1 MVTEPSQ
8 FEFNKALED
17 FRKVRAKAELN
28 HFWSTLTGKQG
39 SLLPY
44 DQISSQINAR
54 SISSK
59 GLQEIPVG
67 SIVGSVNR
75 YQDFDKDFLPLH
87 DESMQR
93 WARVKA
99 FMTSSNSGGL
109 PPIKVYKIDDAYFV
123 LDGNHRVSIA
133 HHMGFDFIE
142 AYVTEIRSKVKL
154 SPDDSPENIIIKSE
168 YAGFLEDTKFD
179 EIVPEDEL
187 IITFPGQYETI
198 KEHINV
204 HRYYM
209 GLEQKREIPWREA
222 VRDWYDEVY
231 LPVVKV
237 IRDQNI
243 LYDFP
248 ERTETDLYI
257 WILDHQTY
265 MEEAFG
271 WSIQPEDAAFEF
283 VKENSRRLNRIL
295 SRIGDFLKRLFW
307 PKILEGSRS
316 PGEWFAIKA
325 QKPQTMFPNILV
337 ALDGNFQNWKVI
349 NQVIPLAKQENS
361 TIRGLVVRNLAN
373 KKSLDESL
381 LKNKFA
387 NILNQNS
394 LTGSLAIADGR
405 IADTICE
412 RARLNDLVVLK
423 LNYPPSSKV
432 VSRLKSGI
440 RLILRRSSRPILIVS
455 ENITEINHL
464 LLAYDGSPKGKEAL
478 FISAYLASRY
488 QKKLTVIVVDK
499 DRKKGE
505 LFLAEAKGYL
515 KGSMGEGIFRNPEG
529 KPVSEVI
536 CQTVSQIS
544 PDMIIMGGYGLPPL
558 MEIIFGS
565 TVDSVL
571 RRTRIP
577 VLICQ

>member
-1 MVTEPSQ
+1 MAKPSQ
-8 FEFNKALED
+8 FEYNRALED

-28 HFWSTLTGKQG
+28 QFWSTLTGKQG

-54 SISSK
+54 NISSK
-59 GLQEIPVG
+59 GLQEIPVKA
-67 SIVGSVNR
+67 IVGSVNR

-99 FMTSSNSGGL
+99 AMTSIKSGGL

-133 HHMGFDFIE
+133 HHMGLEFIE
-142 AYVTEIRSKVKL
+142 AYVTEIRSKVKF
-154 SPDDSPENIIIKSE
+154 SPEDSPETIIIKAE
-168 YAGFLEDTKFD
+168 YAGFLHETQFD

-204 HRYYM
+204 HRYYL
-209 GLEQKREIPWREA
+209 GLEQSREIPWHEA
-222 VRDWYDEVY
+222 VRHWYNKVY
-231 LPVVKV
+231 FPVVRV
-237 IRDQNI
+237 IREQNI

-271 WSIQPEDAAFEF
+271 WSIQPEYAAFEF
-283 VKENSRRLNRIL
+283 VREHSRRFNRIIR
-295 SRIGDFLKRLFW
+295 RIGDFVKRLFL

-316 PGEWFAIKA
+316 PGEWFEFKA
-325 QKPQTMFPNILV
+325 QKPQTMFPNILI
-337 ALDGNFQNWKVI
+337 ALDANFQNWKI
-349 NQVIPLAKQENS
+349 LNQVLPLAKLEKS
-361 TIRGLVVRNLAN
+361 VIRGLIVRNTVN
-373 KKSLDESL
+373 KKIIDEAM

-387 NILNQNS
+387 NILNQNG

-405 IADTICE
+405 IADTICD

-423 LNYPPSSKV
+423 LNYPPSSNLI
-432 VSRLKSGI
+432 SRLKSGM
-440 RLILRRSSRPILIVS
+440 RLILRRSSRPILVVS
-455 ENITEINHL
+455 EKITEFNHL

-478 FISAYLASRY
+478 FISAYLAARY
-488 QKKLTVIVVDK
+488 QRKLSVIVVDQ
-499 DRKKGE
+499 DFVKGE
-505 LFLAEAKGYL
+505 LLLAEAKGYL
-515 KGSMGEGIFRNPEG
+515 GGAMGEGIVRNPEG
-529 KPVSEVI
+529 KPVSEII
-536 CQTVSQIS
+536 CQTVKQIS
-544 PDMIIMGGYGLPPL
+544 PDVIIMGGYGLAPV